1 MDLWTLIIP
10 SLAFVLGMY
19 TLGAGIS
26 DGLEKLGQQLA
37 LRDLLDDTLSEEAPE
52 DGADIRSEI
61 KPTGISPTRTY

>member
-1 MDLWTLIIP
+1 MDDWTLIIA

-37 LRDLLDDTLSEEAPE
+37 FRDILDDTLSEEAPE
-52 DGADIRSEI
+52 D
-61 KPTGISPTRTY
+61 K